1 MKQTVLYSNHEEI
14 EKIDMDKILH
24 IYSWIP
30 RQPDEDL
37 IKIVTKD
44 GTEYFCDEIEIVT
57 FNGENLFTVE
67 DIKEFQS

>member
-1 MKQTVLYSNHEEI
+1 MKQAILYSNHEEI
-14 EKIDMDKILH
+14 GKIDMDKILH
-24 IYSWIP
+24 IYSWLP
-30 RQPDEDL
+30 RQIEEDL

-44 GTEYFCDEIEIVT
+44 GIEYFCDEIEVAT